1 MRLGLK
7 LATRILLLALSNLL
21 LIALAF
27 SLFLRLQLQEG
38 FGYFLMSAGRE
49 KARLI
54 AQQVAM
60 QLPDLDQPKLDRLLE
75 SYSRANG
82 IILMVYDSLG
92 NRLAGR
98 DLLPPA
104 EVEPRL
110 RPKLGSLVG
119 KTAQNTWIPPFIQI
133 AKGPVPYWMG
143 LWLPAPRVQK
153 APRRQMLM
161 LVLASPT
168 LVTNPFFFELR
179 PWLEIAGIA
188 LAITILCWLP
198 MISAL
203 TRAIN
208 QMMSAT
214 ARIAEGQF
222 DVVVSADRKDEL
234 GHLGA
239 SINRM
244 TARLDMYTRGRN
256 RFLGDVAH
264 ELRSPLGRMQAAL
277 GILERNQFLA
287 SAQQEHPMPSHA
299 CESAV
304 ADLLEEV
311 ELMSGLTEE
320 LLTFARS
327 KLVPEAL
334 QLVPTNLAVLVSRV
348 IRAERTAGTNIR
360 AQIDPSLYVKAEPEY
375 LFRSVAN
382 AVRNAVRYAGLHGDV
397 RVTAEARADVV
408 VLSISDDGPGIAEE
422 ALEHIFTPFY
432 RLDPS
437 RDRRSG
443 GTGLGLSIVRGCI
456 EACQGSVACRN
467 RIPTGLE
474 VTITLQAAQPVS
486 PGQAASMGVPA

>member
-188 LAITILCWLP
+188 LAITILCWL
-198 MISAL
+198 
-203 TRAIN
+203 
-208 QMMSAT
+208 
-214 ARIAEGQF
+214 
-222 DVVVSADRKDEL
+222 
-234 GHLGA
+234 
-239 SINRM
+239 
-244 TARLDMYTRGRN
+244 
-256 RFLGDVAH
+256 
-264 ELRSPLGRMQAAL
+264 
-277 GILERNQFLA
+277 
-287 SAQQEHPMPSHA
+287 
-299 CESAV
+299 
-304 ADLLEEV
+304 
-311 ELMSGLTEE
+311 
-320 LLTFARS
+320 
-327 KLVPEAL
+327 
-334 QLVPTNLAVLVSRV
+334 
-348 IRAERTAGTNIR
+348 
-360 AQIDPSLYVKAEPEY
+360 
-375 LFRSVAN
+375 
-382 AVRNAVRYAGLHGDV
+382 
-397 RVTAEARADVV
+397 
-408 VLSISDDGPGIAEE
+408 
-422 ALEHIFTPFY
+422 
-432 RLDPS
+432 
-437 RDRRSG
+437 
-443 GTGLGLSIVRGCI
+443 
-456 EACQGSVACRN
+456 
-467 RIPTGLE
+467 
-474 VTITLQAAQPVS
+474 
-486 PGQAASMGVPA
+486 